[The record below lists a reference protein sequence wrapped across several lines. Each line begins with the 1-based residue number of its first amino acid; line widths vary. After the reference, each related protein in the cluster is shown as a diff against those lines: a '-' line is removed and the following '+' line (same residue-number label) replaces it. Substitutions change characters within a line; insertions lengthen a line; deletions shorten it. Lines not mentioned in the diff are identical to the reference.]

1 MPAIHRR
8 EPGFA
13 LLVLLAVVGMGSLSV
28 VLAVQSLV
36 PPLAQVT
43 THIVT
48 NLGTIERA
56 SRDAFLRNGAFPASL
71 DALALASGLPADGTW
86 RVDPWGNGQ
95 DLDYRLLATGPRI
108 RSRGPDRRL
117 GTADDTTVTVAAE
130 NQLRLRTNAR
140 LRLLRAVYLAAL
152 CDQVDAAAGA
162 SAGNAGPGRGAANRS
177 NQGNAHGNGSGTGNG
192 NGNAAATA
200 AVSRTALRAALRT
213 YATSQ
218 RAWWFADAAGR
229 AALTT
234 QMTAAAATIAAAQ
247 LSAGWVQPVAILGA
261 GGLMERLGLPDAL
274 AIDGAGQALRLH
286 PALGFAATGC
296 DGVSG
301 TDDDS

>member
-1 MPAIHRR
+1 MPAIRR
-8 EPGFA
+8 CEPGFA
-13 LLVLLAVVGMGSLSV
+13 LLVLLAVVGMGSLGV

-43 THIVT
+43 THIVA
-48 NLGTIERA
+48 NLGTVERA
-56 SRDAFLRNGAFPASL
+56 SRDAFLRNGAFPVSL
-71 DALALASGLPADGTW
+71 DALALASGLPADGPW

-117 GTADDTTVTVAAE
+117 GTADDTTVVVAAE

-152 CDQVDAAAGA
+152 CDQVDAAGT
-162 SAGNAGPGRGAANRS
+162 SAGNVGPGRGAANRS

-200 AVSRTALRAALRT
+200 AVSRTALRSALRT

-229 AALTT
+229 VALTT

-247 LSAGWVQPVAILGA
+247 LSAAWGQPAALLGA

-286 PALGFAATGC
+286 PVLGFLATGS
-296 DGVSG
+296 DGASG